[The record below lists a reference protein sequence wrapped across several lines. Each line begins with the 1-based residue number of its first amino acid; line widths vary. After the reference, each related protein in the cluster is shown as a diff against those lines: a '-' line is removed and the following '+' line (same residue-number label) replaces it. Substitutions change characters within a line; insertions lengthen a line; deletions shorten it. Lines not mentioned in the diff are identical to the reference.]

1 MFTFTKNVAH
11 MDWLQYLFKVNL
23 CWIIFYVVYWVLFR
37 KHTFFAVNRF
47 YLLGALLAGICIPA
61 LELREQIAPLMSG
74 SAVTATAGLSGTSNM
89 LKPTEADWQLVIPC
103 IYVVG
108 VLLMVFLL
116 LRALIGIYL
125 VIRSGV
131 SVPMEECSLVL
142 SHDRNA
148 GSFSFLRW
156 MVVSREDY
164 EDHFESI
171 YAHELVHIRQWHS
184 LDLLLTEVLKVF
196 FWFNPVLWLYKSS
209 LQQVHEYLA
218 DDAAPDKDRY
228 ATFMIS
234 YARQTMASSVVISK
248 FFNKSLLMKRIHM
261 IYKQRTPKWMGWKY
275 VSILP
280 LLAVTVMPMA
290 TRKYEYAKPKVE
302 RQATGQQT
310 AWPDAV
316 VAVSLPKYD
325 EMPALSKRKLLD
337 KKTMGTTESSQK
349 ITATNNGSESRAID
363 SLPELRAL
371 ISQLNAAVAS
381 NDLKNADSLRKKI
394 NPVIWAESARLR
406 KEQTE
411 TKLRSEEF
419 AAANYS
425 PNSSNV
431 IARLQSEV
439 IEVSRQRL
447 QARWD
452 DFDKIRMQFENA
464 VSDLRHRVR
473 DVSAQAE
480 RSTQDQIIDDLV
492 AAGAAA
498 NKENLSYRLHNMFL
512 IVNGVEQPE
521 ALHQK
526 LKSKYLKYGWMEWVY
541 NWDGATGHRFTG
553 VRFNG

>member
-89 LKPTEADWQLVIPC
+89 HKPTAADWQLVIPC

-248 FFNKSLLMKRIHM
+248 FFNKSLLMQRIHM

-280 LLAVTVMPMA
+280 LLAVTVMLMA
-290 TRKYEYAKPKVE
+290 TRKYEYAKPKVG

-337 KKTMGTTESSQK
+337 KKTMGTTEPSQK
-349 ITATNNGSESRAID
+349 ITATNNGSQSHAID
-363 SLPELRAL
+363 SLLELRAL
-371 ISQLNAAVAS
+371 ISQLNAAVSS

-431 IARLQSEV
+431 IARLRSEV